1 MNKNYLIVTSIL
13 EGRHFPTRHGCDIVI
28 EASFDGE
35 VLTTDPVPHSC
46 HPNFNTELAWGVDRR
61 GLHVHRLHR
70 TPVKLQCFV
79 VERSS
84 RKKDRVGYV
93 VLEIRGIPESVRNA
107 KWHQL
112 LNNKYHGTKPEVH
125 VGLHLE
131 EDTVPDAPALASADP
146 ARADL
151 RLQRVVAQQPAD
163 QAEGTDLED
172 LTPRL
177 NLKDGCYEIGKHPKA
192 LYVFTVTIAFAAN
205 LNHLQ
210 ECSGN
215 KLSAGQG
222 GPYHFIYHLLGH
234 EVATEAFPSLASPE
248 FPAERASLHIRSSDP
263 VLRRFFAA
271 HPTLQ
276 VLLSSADS
284 VIGETEIPLGD
295 FSASSPKF
303 FVSVQGLFQL
313 SPVPHNEALMSR
325 IAPEYRPIVGVH
337 VEISEKE
344 AIGGTENETD
354 GRQEEPLPEHRPA
367 PSPPPPPPPAA
378 TRRGESPHPAPRS
391 RSRDARPRT
400 PTQLLPEKSPTRQPR
415 RHLEFSPPQK
425 LGRAE
430 NQRSA
435 ADAAS
440 SQASDLRPAQSSSGL
455 RAPEDA
461 VRQQS
466 EVIDL
471 TDDRDEEQFH
481 HFSLMLDIR
490 SLDVLSTRGKA
501 MQCYV
506 RYHYPFLG
514 TSNAFQSQ
522 KWTTV
527 VPNLI
532 ATVVGG
538 FSTYNFAATHKM
550 VTMAFQELPLMV
562 EILSQ
567 VEHGDKLFGTAE
579 VSLASV
585 LRCPASTLIKENGT
599 TGQRKM
605 QTSKVSIMDIRG
617 KVIGELQAV
626 VCLDDLGIT
635 SLPSREPPG
644 SLGDAA
650 SRPPPA
656 QAAAESRE
664 REIFKVMTELE
675 LWKEQQEI
683 MFRTRLK
690 EKEEAHLRALSEEW
704 RRQDFERDSVLRR
717 KIKENKELEEKLK
730 FRLKEVESREE
741 AHARREAEFEQQKSD
756 FQFLKTRLQKEAKE
770 TLRRSLEEYE
780 HMLNIEKK
788 KVLDLEAEKHKLKR
802 QVSELEAKLQER
814 EKLLE
819 ELKTSQ
825 RDAFSQELKVQMDYE
840 KALAEKVALLKELH
854 EALRQK
860 EQYKEKC
867 DHTESQ
873 LAACKERLR
882 QTQHQDLQDRHDEV
896 ERLYQQAKAR
906 FESDPAAMAT
916 STGPFSNSP
925 SDEGASF
932 VTPEKTSPTHC
943 APTVEAMREKLGG
956 LLLTAPSLQAQR
968 QDPSSPVVLEQS
980 PPGAS
985 ASSSS
990 WMEHMRRLIEERDTL
1005 LSSGVYSK
1013 EDAIIVE
1020 LNRHIADTVRKHV

>member
-163 QAEGTDLED
+163 QAAGTDLGD

-303 FVSVQGLFQL
+303 FVSVQGLFQARIWCWLAFLL

-354 GRQEEPLPEHRPA
+354 GRQEEPLPENRPA
-367 PSPPPPPPPAA
+367 PSPPPPPPPTA

-400 PTQLLPEKSPTRQPR
+400 PTQLLPEKSPARQPR

-435 ADAAS
+435 TDAAS

-461 VRQQS
+461 GRQQS

-585 LRCPASTLIKENGT
+585 LRCPASTLI
-599 TGQRKM
+599 
-605 QTSKVSIMDIRG
+605 
-617 KVIGELQAV
+617 
-626 VCLDDLGIT
+626 
-635 SLPSREPPG
+635 PG

-717 KIKENKELEEKLK
+717 K
-730 FRLKEVESREE
+730 
-741 AHARREAEFEQQKSD
+741 FEQQKSD

-882 QTQHQDLQDRHDEV
+882 QTQHQDRQDRHDEV

-956 LLLTAPSLQAQR
+956 LQLTAPSLPAQR
-968 QDPSSPVVLEQS
+968 QDPSSPIVLEQS